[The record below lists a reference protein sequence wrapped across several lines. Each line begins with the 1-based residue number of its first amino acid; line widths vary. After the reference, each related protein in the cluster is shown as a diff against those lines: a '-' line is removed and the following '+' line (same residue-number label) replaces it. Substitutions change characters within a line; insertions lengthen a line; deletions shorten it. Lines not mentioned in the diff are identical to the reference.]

1 LVNLKIGMVTPY
13 NVRCG
18 IATYSK
24 DLASALADQ
33 DVDVFIVRLSRFGVK
48 TPELMQD
55 TAERVPFKNVDLVH
69 VQLEYGLY
77 QGLEQVFFSH
87 LRRGAKPIVTTMHAV
102 GSWDIDTMIA
112 GISAKVIVHNEFC
125 RSRFPFENTV
135 VIPHGATPMEATSR
149 EQAKSA
155 MGIDPR
161 LPVVGYLGFIS
172 NYKGLESLIQA
183 MTKIKAGL
191 LICGGWHIETKENE
205 YIARLKEWADK
216 LLPNRI
222 KWTGFVSD
230 EKLADAYGAMDV
242 LVYPARFATESGALT
257 HALSY
262 GKAIIASDLP
272 PFIEKEKEKALWT
285 FSTIENLT
293 EKIQFLLDHKPAIE
307 ELEKNARAYAQSVAW
322 TPNIAQKHINLY
334 KEVLNSST

>member
-1 LVNLKIGMVTPY
+1 MTIRLGLVTPWACK
-13 NVRCG
+13 CG
-18 IATYSK
+18 IYTYSK

-33 DVDVFIVRLSRFGVK
+33 NVEVFIVRLSRFGQK
-48 TPELMQD
+48 TPELIQD
-55 TAERVPFKNVDLVH
+55 TAERVPFKNIDLVH
-69 VQLEYGLY
+69 VQHEYGLY
-77 QGLEQVFFSH
+77 QNLEQVFYSH

-102 GSWDIDTMIA
+102 GSWDTDTMIA
-112 GISAKVIVHNEFC
+112 GISAKVIVHNKFC
-125 RSRFPFENTV
+125 LSRFPFENTV
-135 VIPHGATPMEATSR
+135 IIPHGGTPMEATPR

-161 LPVVGYLGFIS
+161 LPIVGYLGFIS

-205 YIARLKEWADK
+205 YIARLKDWADK

-262 GKAIIASDLP
+262 GKAIIASNLE
-272 PFIEKEKEKALWT
+272 PFKEKEPALMT
-285 FSTIENLT
+285 FKDVEDLT
-293 EKIQFLLDHKPAIE
+293 QKIQLLLDNKSQRE
-307 ELEKNARAYAQSVAW
+307 ELEQQAREYAQNIAW
-322 TPNIAQKHINLY
+322 SPNIAQKHINLY
-334 KEVLNSST
+334 KELL